1 MTTSGPQASKVASLR
16 AMAFLRSTSGRRV
29 RKKLLLWIIFGV
41 AFALMPVVLSF
52 LNAATR
58 GNAVG
63 YDDLVGR
70 GELLLIAAAVSAAT
84 AGDLIAAKTS
94 LESTRIILVGLNL
107 VLACMAS
114 LWFGGIASAN
124 WDKVV
129 VDHGFISYGST
140 LMLIF
145 SLVSGGASVV
155 VANLR
160 SS

>member
-1 MTTSGPQASKVASLR
+1 M
-16 AMAFLRSTSGRRV
+16 
-29 RKKLLLWIIFGV
+29 
-41 AFALMPVVLSF
+41 
-52 LNAATR
+52 
-58 GNAVG
+58 
-63 YDDLVGR
+63 GR